1 MTEPTRRRR
10 WGAILRGEP
19 TELESWK
26 NHLKEPFDPW
36 LEVHGDDTALC
47 SQWFDE
53 SSAAEE
59 VRERALMRI
68 QQLNGAV
75 ALYER
80 ATSVQLGG
88 LIEFGP
94 DGRRHNTIIFAEMRA
109 FEIGDTAQMA
119 FEVSA
124 SDGKPVRLR
133 PSQVQDCVKLT
144 DDDDLLRDA
153 LIYFGSATNW
163 FDIYK
168 VLECLISR
176 FGGEKNFLA
185 LEWVPRAEVELLKNT
200 ANTIF
205 RHARHKYDPPKE
217 PMSLEHAREL
227 IAALLR
233 RAGAEASHR
242 RDPDNHRDT
251 DL

>member
-1 MTEPTRRRR
+1 VTASQIVAVVGIVFAVMTEPTSHRK

-19 TELESWK
+19 TELESRK

-36 LEVHGDDTALC
+36 LEVHGDDTVLC

-68 QQLNGAV
+68 QTAEPCRRPVRKSYKCPSSGRMAV
-75 ALYER
+75 DTTPSSL
-80 ATSVQLGG
+80 
-88 LIEFGP
+88 
-94 DGRRHNTIIFAEMRA
+94 RRCG

-124 SDGKPVRLR
+124 SDRKTIRLR
-133 PSQVQDCVKLT
+133 PSQVQDCVQLT

-168 VLECLISR
+168 VLECLIGR

-185 LEWVPRAEVELLKNT
+185 LEWVPSAEVVLLKKT
-200 ANTIF
+200 ANTTTLSF
-205 RHARHKYDPPKE
+205 GP
-217 PMSLEHAREL
+217 
-227 IAALLR
+227 
-233 RAGAEASHR
+233 
-242 RDPDNHRDT
+242 
-251 DL
+251 